1 MATKFSDFTA
11 QAATAPAFVE
21 GYDGTTNT
29 QYSQTQLTDFVFGG
43 TLGQSNTLTLGG
55 YQINLSQGASGNY
68 IQMNGP
74 NANSSPVFID
84 GRRNGQT
91 RAKFSL
97 NSGSGR
103 LELFHFGSTKYVD
116 LNPGGLIN
124 YFLTNPG
131 ERPGNPTFGAGLRKF
146 IFTQIDT
153 QDINF
158 MKQDIQQKLID
169 NFPNVIVQDLSIG
182 REQQDENKVIIN
194 ITYSVSQTN
203 ITDDLQLS
211 FE

>member
-1 MATKFSDFTA
+1 MAFG
-11 QAATAPAFVE
+11 VRR
-21 GYDGTTNT
+21 
-29 QYSQTQLTDFVFGG
+29 VFPNDLRPRVAIGV
-43 TLGQSNTLTLGG
+43 
-55 YQINLSQGASGNY
+55 NL
-68 IQMNGP
+68 P
-74 NANSSPVFID
+74 FSSPGVFQP
-84 GRRNGQT
+84 NYQT
-91 RAKFSL
+91 KDAIK
-97 NSGSGR
+97 N
-103 LELFHFGSTKYVD
+103 
-116 LNPGGLIN
+116 NLIN

>member
-1 MATKFSDFTA
+1 MAFGAQRIFPNDLRPAVGVGINLPFSGEGVFT
-11 QAATAPAFVE
+11 PNF
-21 GYDGTTNT
+21 
-29 QYSQTQLTDFVFGG
+29 QTQEAIK
-43 TLGQSNTLTLGG
+43 N
-55 YQINLSQGASGNY
+55 N
-68 IQMNGP
+68 
-74 NANSSPVFID
+74 
-84 GRRNGQT
+84 
-91 RAKFSL
+91 
-97 NSGSGR
+97 
-103 LELFHFGSTKYVD
+103 
-116 LNPGGLIN
+116 LIN
-124 YFLTNPG
+124 YFFTNPG